1 MGFLLRMAIT
11 AAGLW
16 LAARFVPGV
25 EIVGD
30 ATLVWAALLLGLVNA
45 FVRPLAIVLTLP
57 ITVVTL
63 GLFLWVVNAAMFG
76 LVAWLLD
83 DFRVSGLGPALLGS
97 LVVGFTGWLASWYV
111 GPRGRV
117 EVMVVRQRIR

>member
-1 MGFLLRMAIT
+1 
-11 AAGLW
+11 
-16 LAARFVPGV
+16 VPGV
-25 EIVGD
+25 EITGN

-57 ITVVTL
+57 ITLVTL

-117 EVMVVRQRIR
+117 EVMVVRQRIP